1 MISRRFSAWQKVV
14 ALAPLLLVAVYLPGE
29 MMLRCRMDGTL
40 RPACCCPSEDAP
52 QDSGPVVQAQ
62 SCCDREITQSERP
75 VVDTAR
81 GAGRDLVATTA
92 LAPVATLVAVALP
105 PTSRFDWTAQR
116 YGPAREGP
124 PLVLV
129 KHAFLI

>member
-40 RPACCCPSEDAP
+40 RPACCCPPADAP
-52 QDSGPVVQAQ
+52 RDSGPAVKAQ
-62 SCCDREITQSERP
+62 DCCDRELTQSQRP
-75 VVDTAR
+75 VVDATRAAR
-81 GAGRDLVATTA
+81 SDLVATTA
-92 LAPVATLVAVALP
+92 AAPVATPVAVAFV
-105 PTSRFDWTAQR
+105 PTSRFDWATQR